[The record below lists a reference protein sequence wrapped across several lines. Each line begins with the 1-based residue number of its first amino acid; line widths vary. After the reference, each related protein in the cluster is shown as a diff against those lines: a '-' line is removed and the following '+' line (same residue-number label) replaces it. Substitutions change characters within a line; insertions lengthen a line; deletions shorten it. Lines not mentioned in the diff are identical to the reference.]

1 MPLIVEDGTGI
12 EDANSFVGLDEA
24 RSLATIRGI
33 DLSSDDEELSK
44 QLVQSADRINSYE
57 TQFSGH
63 RTFAVQ
69 ALAFP
74 RSNAFR
80 FGAVMPRDSIPREVK
95 LAQVTV
101 CDLISR
107 DVEVWTTDISG
118 IKEEV
123 VGPLKTVYSDNQA
136 DSVGNPSLPQV
147 ESILNPLFANVGGF
161 FRVGR

>member
-1 MPLIVEDGTGI
+1 MPLIVENGTGV
-12 EDANSFVGLDEA
+12 EDANSFVSLDEA
-24 RSLATIRGI
+24 RDLATIRGI
-33 DLSSDDEELSK
+33 DLSSDDETLAK

-57 TQFSGH
+57 TQFSGR

-80 FGAVMPRDSIPREVK
+80 FGAAMPSDSIPREVK
-95 LAQVTV
+95 LAQVIV
-101 CDLISR
+101 CDLIAQ
-107 DVEVWTTDISG
+107 DVEIWTTDVSG

-123 VGPLKTVYSDNQA
+123 VGPLKTVYSDDKA
-136 DSVGNPSLPQV
+136 ESVGNPFLPQV
-147 ESILNPLFANVGGF
+147 ESILAPLFANIGGF